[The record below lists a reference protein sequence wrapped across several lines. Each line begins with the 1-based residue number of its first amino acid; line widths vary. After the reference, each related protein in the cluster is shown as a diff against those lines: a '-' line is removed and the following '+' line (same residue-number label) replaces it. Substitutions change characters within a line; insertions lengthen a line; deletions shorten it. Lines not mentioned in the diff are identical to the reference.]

1 MNLPEKIMTLRR
13 RNGWSQEEL
22 AERLDVSRQSVSKW
36 EMGQSVPELDKVI
49 QMSDLFGVSADCLI
63 RDELDLDLGEPVKG
77 AYEASPESEP
87 TETGRTLSTA
97 DLTDLL
103 RNARRKNLLI
113 ATGVALCVLSPILFI
128 LEKFLPAA
136 FIAPVMIAAA
146 VACFILAANLW
157 KNTPFAVYQ
166 KGDRLSADGAAWFRE
181 RFPAANLRF
190 LLFSLVGVV
199 LFILSPIPLIALA
212 IAKDEKLTDLQAET
226 CVAILLAVV
235 AVGVFLVLLRGEEM
249 AVWERFRAIQ
259 SGVLPNDLREGEEP
273 QEALAREAEERRN
286 PIGKFYWS
294 IITAAYLLVSFL
306 THRWEY
312 TWIIWPVA
320 AVLDGAI
327 EAVFYFVRRNK

>member
-49 QMSDLFGVSADCLI
+49 QMSDLFGVSADSLI
-63 RDELDLDLGEPVKG
+63 RDELELDFGEQTRTGDKD
-77 AYEASPESEP
+77 AAEP
-87 TETGRTLSTA
+87 TEPGRTLSVPEM
-97 DLTDLL
+97 TDLL

-166 KGDRLSADGAAWFRE
+166 KGDRLSADAAAWFRE

-259 SGVLPNDLREGEEP
+259 SGVLPEDLRDGEEP

>member
-49 QMSDLFGVSADCLI
+49 QMSDLFGVSADSLI
-63 RDELDLDLGEPVKG
+63 RDELELDFGEQARTGEKD
-77 AYEASPESEP
+77 AAEP
-87 TETGRTLSTA
+87 TETGRTLSVPEMTV
-97 DLTDLL
+97 LL

-128 LEKFLPAA
+128 LEKFLAAA

-166 KGDRLSADGAAWFRE
+166 KGDRLSADAAAWFRE

-259 SGVLPNDLREGEEP
+259 SGVLPEDLREGEEP